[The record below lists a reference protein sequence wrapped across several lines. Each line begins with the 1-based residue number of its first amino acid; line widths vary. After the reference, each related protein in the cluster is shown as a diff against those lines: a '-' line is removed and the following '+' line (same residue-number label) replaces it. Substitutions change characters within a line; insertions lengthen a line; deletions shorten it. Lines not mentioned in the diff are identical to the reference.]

1 MNKQPRITLIHATPL
16 SIAPIEQAFAAA
28 WPQVELVNLLEDSLS
43 RDRDRDGRLSEAM
56 CRRFETLGDYAASIG
71 SAAILFT
78 CSAFAEAIERV
89 QHKLSIPVLK
99 PNEAML
105 EEALERGGRI
115 AIVATFP
122 ATIDSM
128 SAELKDYAA
137 ERGIELNLQ
146 TRLAD
151 GAMQALGAGDAARH
165 DAMIA
170 DAAQTIQNADV
181 VLLAQFSMAR
191 ARPAVERVVSA
202 PVLTSPDSAVAK
214 LRRLLGSAG

>member
-1 MNKQPRITLIHATPL
+1 MMNNQPRITLIHATPL
-16 SIAPIEQAFAAA
+16 SIAPIEQAFAEA

-43 RDRDRDGRLSEAM
+43 RDRDRDGQLTEAM
-56 CRRFETLGDYAASIG
+56 CQRFETLGDYAISIG

-89 QHKLSIPVLK
+89 QQKLSIPVLK

-105 EEALERGGRI
+105 EAALERGNRI

-128 SAELKDYAA
+128 SAELKDYADQ
-137 ERGIELNLQ
+137 RGVELHLQ
-146 TRLAD
+146 TCLAN
-151 GAMQALGAGDAARH
+151 GAMQALGAGNSARH
-165 DAMIA
+165 DAMIVEA
-170 DAAQTIQNADV
+170 TKDIDNADI

-191 ARPAVERVVSA
+191 ARPAVEQVVSA

-214 LRRLLGSAG
+214 LRRILSE